1 MKWKRGRAN
10 PRLEDR
16 RGQGGGGFSF
26 PGSRS
31 GGGLGFPMPSGGGR
45 KMGLGTI
52 LIVVV
57 VFLVLRSCSSGD
69 DGGGGFDIPGLPSG
83 QSQVPGVD
91 DTSARQPAPGESDAQ
106 DEGKQFVNFVLTD
119 LDTFW
124 AGQFESAGRLLLP
137 RGLVLFSG
145 AVA

>member
-1 MKWKRGRAN
+1 MKWKPGKAN

-26 PGSRS
+26 PGGRG

-45 KMGLGTI
+45 KMGVGTI

-57 VFLVLRSCSSGD
+57 IFLVLRSCGGGE

-83 QSQVPGVD
+83 TGPG
-91 DTSARQPAPGESDAQ
+91 PG
-106 DEGKQFVNFVLTD
+106 
-119 LDTFW
+119 
-124 AGQFESAGRLLLP
+124 R
-137 RGLVLFSG
+137 R
-145 AVA
+145 